1 MRLKTLALSLFA
13 AAAVAAPL
21 AAVAQTQAQPP
32 ANEQVVVPEVDRRDV
47 NVPRIPSNDFEVGL
61 FTGVYATES
70 FGSSIVGGLR
80 VGYHITE
87 DFFVEGAYARTKV
100 SDEAFRRILPGGVF
114 GSDEETL
121 TYYNVSVGYN
131 ILPGEVFLGSRR
143 AKASAIYLIA
153 GIGSTKLAD
162 QSNQTINFGLGT
174 RVFLADWASVQVD
187 MRDHMFSYDLLGE
200 RKSTHNLE
208 LTMGLTF
215 FF

>member
-1 MRLKTLALSLFA
+1 MRLKPYVLSLLA
-13 AAAVAAPL
+13 AASAAAPL
-21 AAVAQTQAQPP
+21 LAAAQEPKP
-32 ANEQVVVPEVDRRDV
+32 ANEQVVVPEIDRRDV
-47 NVPRIPSNDFEVGL
+47 KLPRIPSNDFEVGL

-87 DFFVEGAYARTKV
+87 DFFVEAAYARTKV
-100 SDEAFRRILPGGVF
+100 SDESFRRILPGGVF
-114 GSDEETL
+114 TSEKETL

-131 ILPGEVFLGSRR
+131 LLPGEVFFGSKR
-143 AKASAIYLIA
+143 AKASALYLIA

-174 RVFLADWASVQVD
+174 RVFLADWAAAQVD
-187 MRDHMFSYDLLGE
+187 MRDHMFSYDLLGK

>member
-21 AAVAQTQAQPP
+21 AAAAQTQAQPP

>member
-1 MRLKTLALSLFA
+1 MRLKSYVLSLLVA
-13 AAAVAAPL
+13 AGVAAPL
-21 AAVAQTQAQPP
+21 TAAAQQDPKP
-32 ANEQVVVPEVDRRDV
+32 ANEQVVVPEIDRRDV
-47 NVPRIPSNDFEVGL
+47 RLPRIPSNDFVVGL

-87 DFFVEGAYARTKV
+87 DFFVEAAYARTKV
-100 SDEAFRRILPGGVF
+100 SDESFRRILPGGVF
-114 GSDEETL
+114 TSEEETL

-131 ILPGEVFLGSRR
+131 ILPGEVFFGANR
-143 AKASAIYLIA
+143 AKASALYLIA

-174 RVFLADWASVQVD
+174 RVFLADWAAVQVD

-208 LTMGLTF
+208 LTMGLSF

>member
-21 AAVAQTQAQPP
+21 AAAAQTQAQQP
-32 ANEQVVVPEVDRRDV
+32 ANEQVVVPDVDRRDV

>member
-1 MRLKTLALSLFA
+1 MRLKSYVLSLLA
-13 AAAVAAPL
+13 AAGVAAPL
-21 AAVAQTQAQPP
+21 AAAAQQDPQP
-32 ANEQVVVPEVDRRDV
+32 ANEQVVVPEIDRRDV
-47 NVPRIPSNDFEVGL
+47 KLPRIPSNDFVVGL

-87 DFFVEGAYARTKV
+87 DFFVEAAYARTKV

-114 GSDEETL
+114 TSEEETL

-131 ILPGEVFLGSRR
+131 ILPGEVFFGANR
-143 AKASAIYLIA
+143 AKASALYLIA

-174 RVFLADWASVQVD
+174 RVFLADWAAVQVD

-208 LTMGLTF
+208 LTMGLSF

>member
-1 MRLKTLALSLFA
+1 MRLKSYVLSLLTA
-13 AAAVAAPL
+13 AGVAAPL
-21 AAVAQTQAQPP
+21 AAVAQQVPKP
-32 ANEQVVVPEVDRRDV
+32 ANEQVVVPEIDRRDV
-47 NVPRIPSNDFEVGL
+47 KLPRIPSNDFVVGL

-87 DFFVEGAYARTKV
+87 DFFVEAAYARTKV
-100 SDEAFRRILPGGVF
+100 SDESFRQILPGGVF
-114 GSDEETL
+114 TSEEETL

-131 ILPGEVFLGSRR
+131 ILPGEVFLGANR
-143 AKASAIYLIA
+143 AKASALYLIA

-187 MRDHMFSYDLLGE
+187 MRDHMFSYDLLGK

-208 LTMGLTF
+208 LTMGLSF